1 MTRQPTDI
9 EAEVIEIDGVVPQ
22 PRGPA
27 DAPPRGDWHDWRNW
41 SGQVRRLDSRWWP
54 LWLVLGIIALGLML
68 TVGMVLGVVVLVVRL
83 VLKAVRAIL
92 P

>member
-1 MTRQPTDI
+1 MTRQTTDI
-9 EAEVIEIDGVVPQ
+9 EVEVIEIDGEA
-22 PRGPA
+22 PRVRGAA
-27 DAPPRGDWHDWRNW
+27 DPPPRGDWQDWRHW

-54 LWLVLGIIALGLML
+54 LWVVLGIIALGLML
-68 TVGMVLGVVVLVVRL
+68 TLGMVLGVVVLVGRL